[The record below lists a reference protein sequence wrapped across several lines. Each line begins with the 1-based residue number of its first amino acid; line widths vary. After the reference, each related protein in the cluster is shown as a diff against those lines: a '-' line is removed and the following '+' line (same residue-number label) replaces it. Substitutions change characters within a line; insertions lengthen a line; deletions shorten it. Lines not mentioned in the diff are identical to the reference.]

1 MLGGG
6 GPAEAAGGGTS
17 SSSSDSAERGRGA
30 EGGGRMEG
38 SSDSRE
44 GSTGSSGGG
53 RTAALAHNGAF
64 RSQTHH
70 PGFFQHRAYSIRV
83 VYSVK
88 GEEESDRGAVHVSVR
103 LIVLFFVHC

>member
-1 MLGGG
+1 MSL
-6 GPAEAAGGGTS
+6 
-17 SSSSDSAERGRGA
+17 SSSDSAERGRGA

-38 SSDSRE
+38 LSDSRE
-44 GSTGSSGGG
+44 GSAGSGGGG

-70 PGFFQHRAYSIRV
+70 PGSFQHRAYSIRV

-88 GEEESDRGAVHVSVR
+88 GEEESDGRGAVHVSVR
-103 LIVLFFVHC
+103 LVVLFFVHC